1 MIHNEN
7 KQRDLEKLREI
18 TLDVRSD
25 TGMIKDYL
33 EFMCKQLI
41 DIKYDLREIR
51 NKNLCTY

>member
-25 TGMIKDYL
+25 SGIIKDYL

>member
-25 TGMIKDYL
+25 VGIIKHYL
-33 EFMCKQLI
+33 EFMCEQLI
-41 DIKYDLREIR
+41 EIKYDLKEIR
-51 NKNLCTY
+51 NKNL